1 MERRRL
7 TLGPRDV
14 PYGDAGRCRAT
25 VSPRRAGRAVEDFR
39 AAERSAACSDC
50 NARLELQVSDV
61 AELEHFLVVIRN
73 DELFRQA
80 VADAKRRAT
89 M

>member
-1 MERRRL
+1 
-7 TLGPRDV
+7 
-14 PYGDAGRCRAT
+14 
-25 VSPRRAGRAVEDFR
+25 VEDFR